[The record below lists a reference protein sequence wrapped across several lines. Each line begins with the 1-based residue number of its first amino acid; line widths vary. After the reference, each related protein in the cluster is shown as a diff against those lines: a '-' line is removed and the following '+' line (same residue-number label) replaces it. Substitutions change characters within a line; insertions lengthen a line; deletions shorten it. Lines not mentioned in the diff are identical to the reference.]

1 MKSDNNE
8 NIKGLGKI
16 IGITLVFL
24 LLSLIFSFVIGFVK
38 EITFPIP
45 KKSISFY
52 KILTSLEYF
61 LSFLPAVLIT
71 GYVVSCAVY
80 FGHNSG
86 GSFDRFSK
94 AMFGRFKSVMITA
107 IICAALLTF
116 GKEIFIVGIKNKKN
130 SLENRYKIVNEYL
143 TVGQSLFDNG
153 FYERAM
159 YYADAVLSLEQENK
173 TALKL
178 KDDADVEINKINNAD
193 YRFKLYE
200 TVNDELNTVNKV
212 EISQKQLYDVYQCLL
227 KAQSA
232 YENEKWFDAHYYA
245 QMGLNLASPKD
256 PNLTTLQSISTSS
269 WNNLSEL
276 HKVTKTEEQ
285 KIFARKYEG
294 YLALVENDD
303 LNAYYIFRQLYQSS
317 RELQHD
323 PDVTFYLDVAEA
335 RLKERYFF
343 VDETIELNSFEKSND
358 VFFSIP
364 YKDGSKDI
372 VYFKGLRDVAHTG
385 RSIQYIRDLSVVTI
399 ESDGQISKKM
409 TVPYAKILPVDIKAM
424 NSTTKMLMGID
435 DSINSLPYIMLN
447 SVGRDKPNTEIKPVY
462 TYYNNQQGP
471 TPEYLL
477 LPISYDDFLLVES
490 SSTNPDSVPFTTLL
504 KLVNKAKSYGFAAEV
519 YKQVLLDRIFYPL
532 FILGLFIFLAIL
544 SWHYRIGN
552 EQLFKMSWVLSFPFL
567 YFIAYCSYRIL
578 KYVFQLLNYTM
589 LVCSQNFAFVML
601 LTAAVYISI
610 FIVFSLRFLSLRAR
624 S

>member
-1 MKSDNNE
+1 MKSENNE
-8 NIKGLGKI
+8 NISGLGKI

-24 LLSLIFSFVIGFVK
+24 LLGLISSFVIGFVK
-38 EITFPIP
+38 EVTFPIP
-45 KKSISFY
+45 KKSLSLY
-52 KILTSLEYF
+52 KVLSSIEYF
-61 LSFLPAVLIT
+61 FAFLPPVLIT

-94 AMFGRFKSVMITA
+94 AMFGRYKSVMITA
-107 IICAALLTF
+107 IVCSALLTF
-116 GKEIFIVGIKNKKN
+116 GNEIFLVGIKNQKN
-130 SLENRYKIVNEYL
+130 SIENRFKIVNEYL
-143 TVGQSLFDNG
+143 SVGQSLFDNG
-153 FYERAM
+153 FYERSM
-159 YYADAVLSLEQENK
+159 YYADAVLSLDPENK
-173 TALKL
+173 SALKL

-200 TVNDELNTVNKV
+200 TVNDELNTVDKV

-227 KAQSA
+227 KAQTA
-232 YENEKWFDAHYYA
+232 YENQKWFDAHYYA

-303 LNAYYIFRQLYQSS
+303 LNAYYIFRELYQTS

-323 PDVTFYLDVAEA
+323 PDVTFYLEVAEA

-358 VFFSIP
+358 IFFSIP

-372 VYFKGLRDVAHTG
+372 VYFKGLRDVARTG
-385 RSIQYIRDLSVVTI
+385 RAIQYVRDLTVVTI
-399 ESDGQISKKM
+399 ESDGQVSRKM
-409 TVPYAKILPVDIKAM
+409 TVPYAKILPVDIKSM

-447 SVGRDKPNTEIKPVY
+447 SVGRDKPNTQIKPVY
-462 TYYNNQQGP
+462 TYYNEDEGP
-471 TPEYLL
+471 NPEYLL

-490 SSTNPDSVPFTTLL
+490 SSINPDSVPFTTLL
-504 KLVNKAKSYGFAAEV
+504 KLVNKAKTYGFSAEV
-519 YKQVLLDRIFYPL
+519 YKQVLMDRIFYPL
-532 FILGLFIFLAIL
+532 FIMTLFIFLAIL
-544 SWHYRIGN
+544 SWHNRIGN

-567 YFIAYCSYRIL
+567 YFIAYCSYGIL
-578 KYVFQLLNYTM
+578 KYVFQLLNYTL
-589 LVCSQNFAFVML
+589 LVSNQNFALVML
-601 LTAAVYISI
+601 ISSGVYIFI
-610 FIVFSLRFLSLRAR
+610 FIIFSLRFLSLRAR
-624 S
+624 L